1 MDECKALSDGSPR
14 GAFAG
19 HGRCARFVSCYVLDL
34 LDDADIYATLAEA
47 EVGAQG
53 LSDVEEPRLPKFF
66 QTHLDPPFHELHGYL

>member
-47 EVGAQG
+47 EVRPHRYCGAT
-53 LSDVEEPRLPKFF
+53 SSSKVP
-66 QTHLDPPFHELHGYL
+66 